1 MITTAYEHAL
11 QMATS
16 LSHDDQ
22 LRLIRE
28 LMTHTA
34 DDQPTSVLDLYGLG
48 AEVWQNVDAQEYV
61 HRERDSW
68 SG

>member
-1 MITTAYEHAL
+1 VATSYEHAL
-11 QMATS
+11 QMAES

-34 DDQPTSVLDLYGLG
+34 ASEPTSVLDLYGLG
-48 AEVWQNVDAQEYV
+48 AEVWQNIDAQEYV
-61 HRERDSW
+61 HQERDSW
-68 SG
+68 RG